1 MAQEDLPPVE
11 LPLQRSPR
19 EVVVPREKTTS
30 SRLSFEAKIDQ
41 FHLEEEEEVQD
52 MPVELSDSKADFD
65 RSSAVYPFEFMVTQV
80 DTSFEEKEE
89 MALNPRSGL
98 RDLVA
103 GRKGSSSKDALQ
115 T

>member
-1 MAQEDLPPVE
+1 
-11 LPLQRSPR
+11 
-19 EVVVPREKTTS
+19 
-30 SRLSFEAKIDQ
+30 
-41 FHLEEEEEVQD
+41 

-65 RSSAVYPFEFMVTQV
+65 RSSAVYTFEFMVTQV

>member
-1 MAQEDLPPVE
+1 M
-11 LPLQRSPR
+11 
-19 EVVVPREKTTS
+19 
-30 SRLSFEAKIDQ
+30 
-41 FHLEEEEEVQD
+41 
-52 MPVELSDSKADFD
+52 ELSNSKVDFD
-65 RSSAVYPFEFMVTQV
+65 RSSAAYLFGFVVTQV